1 MRLYAV
7 HVKPDAEP
15 VLMSEGFAW
24 ASFFLGP
31 LWLASQ
37 RAWIP
42 AAFSL
47 SAYVV
52 VLLWLPAAWGVAAAC
67 RIALLLGLKS
77 AEYPAVL
84 QLLQSAEHTDQI
96 RRWPWG
102 RIVVSL
108 LFLLTVAAHLVVQI
122 LLCQPLSCS
131 DLLWLR
137 MSAFQG

>member
-47 SAYVV
+47 LAYVV

-67 RIALLLGLKS
+67 GIALLLGLNGHDMQGW
-77 AEYPAVL
+77 ALDHRGYVVAHVV
-84 QLLQSAEHTDQI
+84 A
-96 RRWPWG
+96 G
-102 RIVVSL
+102 RDRDDAWMR
-108 LFLLTVAAHLVVQI
+108 LLTHRPDLVARLGVGV
-122 LLCQPLSCS
+122 P
-131 DLLWLR
+131 
-137 MSAFQG
+137 